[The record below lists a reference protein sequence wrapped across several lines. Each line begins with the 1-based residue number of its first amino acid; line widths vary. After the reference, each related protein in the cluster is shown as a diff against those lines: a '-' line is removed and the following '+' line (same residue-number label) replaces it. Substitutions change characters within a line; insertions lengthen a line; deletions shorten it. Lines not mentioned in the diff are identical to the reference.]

1 MLRRGVAGVLVSA
14 AVVAVAGLLDGMFG
28 QHVTAL
34 VPASAYSRP
43 RPAVIDQDLSA
54 YQDHPDRV
62 PCPSMRIRRQLDL
75 VVADGTLRARYDLWL
90 PTDHPLFRH
99 FESGEAADEL
109 VFMAR
114 DVLGPVTVGEFPRLF
129 GGRVHWDLFF
139 ERAQTVRLDPDN
151 GRISLFSAPYP
162 IDLGDLTVDVNEA
175 RLSTLCSGWDHVT
188 VTLPR
193 GSVQV
198 RQRAGDGRYEDA
210 PAERVDRHPG
220 RVVVR
225 RCPVGGTGPAG
236 CTVQLALH
244 NLADPSL
251 RQSLMRYGWLTIPK
265 VDVPWWTL
273 LGIGPVL
280 LVLLAV
286 RRNRAGL
293 GAAYPRVHRIAAVTL
308 AVPLAMVVLEV
319 AIWVLDDQL
328 DWHSLRLREDGWP
341 GRPPFGLPGTDAV
354 WSYSGLGNA
363 VAVAVGCLLAAVLA
377 AGDRHAAPRNRP
389 LAALRGS
396 PLWFGV
402 LALGAGGVAAAVVGR
417 DGADRSY
424 VLTFAVLAGVLAGA
438 LGLLF
443 DLVLRWWGIRDRP
456 VAVAAAAATAT
467 TAAYGR
473 VLAIT
478 YLGETNWARVWVFGA
493 VGLLL
498 ALAAGAFVRSAAA
511 TLLDLAGA
519 PAVRGWSW
527 VAAGTAVVFLGW
539 WTLAT
544 IVLGPAEMDFGPWN
558 LDAGLGQVWGVLGF
572 LDLAVLVVVGC
583 RLDGTWPRASVAAIA
598 AGFAGWAFYWDDRW
612 FYLPVTLL
620 LGVGGTLLALRDDLD
635 RDAVVRRGEQLRTL
649 IRSLGQEREAL
660 LTRRRALVTGFRTN
674 DQPLGEYRKERDAFD
689 GAIAAIDPR
698 LQTRWRPTPD
708 RLAEIAGGGWRHGVR
723 AALAGAVLGLP
734 WMVWVVLDAW
744 QAPPPGRGDT
754 IAMAEVVTTLA
765 WNLVQ
770 WPLYGFFLGCFFPW
784 LRGTS
789 GVAKALVL
797 VLVVVLPP
805 VVVGSV
811 WKDDAAWIDYGIFAL
826 QLVLFALLL
835 GVIAG
840 DLFLL
845 RRLHLGW
852 RQLLDLYQLRSV
864 AAWGSA
870 LAIVVGA
877 LVTAALTT
885 GLQGALSIVFDQ
897 LREQA
902 QAPPVPR
909 V

>member
-1 MLRRGVAGVLVSA
+1 MTPVLGRGVAGVLVFA
-14 AVVAVAGLLDGMFG
+14 AVVAVSGLLDGMFG

-34 VPASAYSRP
+34 VPASTYSRP
-43 RPAVIDQDLSA
+43 RPSVIHHDLAA
-54 YQDHPDRV
+54 YEARGERV
-62 PCPSMRIRRQLDL
+62 SCPSMRIRRQLDL

-99 FESGEAADEL
+99 FESGEVADEL
-109 VFMAR
+109 GFVAR
-114 DVLGPVTVGEFPRLF
+114 DVLGPVAVGEFPRLF
-129 GGRVHWDLFF
+129 GGRESWDLIFR
-139 ERAQTVRLDPDN
+139 RAQTVRLDPDN

-162 IDLGDLTVDVNEA
+162 IDLADLTVDVNEA
-175 RLSTLCSGWDHVT
+175 RLATLCSGWDHVT
-188 VTLPR
+188 VTMPH

-198 RQRAGDGRYEDA
+198 RQRAAGGRYEDA
-210 PAERVDRHPG
+210 PAERVERHPG

-225 RCPVGGTGPAG
+225 RCPVGGTEPAA
-236 CTVQLALH
+236 CTVQLTLR
-244 NLADPSL
+244 NLVEPSL
-251 RQSLMRYGWLTIPK
+251 RQSLMRYGWVTIPK
-265 VDVPWWTL
+265 IDVVWWTL

-293 GAAYPRVHRIAAVTL
+293 GAAYPRVHRIAAVAL

-341 GRPPFGLPGTDAV
+341 GRSPGDLPGTGAV
-354 WSYSGLGNA
+354 QAFSGLGNA

-377 AGDRHAAPRNRP
+377 AGDRPPATPRR
-389 LAALRGS
+389 LRGS

-402 LALGAGGVAAAVVGR
+402 LAVAAGGVTAAVVGR

-424 VLTFAVLAGVLAGA
+424 ILTSAALAATLVGV

-443 DLVLRWWGIRDRP
+443 DLVLRWWGIRDRV

-478 YLGETNWARVWVFGA
+478 YLGETNWARVWLFGA
-493 VGLLL
+493 VGMLLVL
-498 ALAAGAFVRSAAA
+498 ASGAFIRSAAS

-519 PAVRGWSW
+519 RAARGWSW
-527 VAAGTAVVFLGW
+527 VAAGAAVAFLGW

-558 LDAGLGQVWGVLGF
+558 LDAGLGQLWAVLGF
-572 LDLAVLVVVGC
+572 VDLAILLVVGC
-583 RLDGTWPRASVAAIA
+583 RLDGTWSRASVAAMA

-612 FYLPVTLL
+612 FYLPVTLF
-620 LGVGGTLLALRDDLD
+620 LGVGGTMLALRNDLD
-635 RDAVVRRGEQLRTL
+635 HDAVARRGERLRTL

-698 LQTRWRPTPD
+698 LQSRWRPTPD
-708 RLAEIAGGGWRHGVR
+708 RLAEIAGGGWRHGLR

-734 WMVWVVLDAW
+734 WMVWVVLDTW
-744 QAPPPGRGDT
+744 KAPPPVRGDT
-754 IAMAEVVTTLA
+754 IAMADVATTLV

-770 WPLYGFFLGCFFPW
+770 WPMYGFFFGCFFPW
-784 LRGTS
+784 LRGAS
-789 GVAKALVL
+789 GVSKALVL

-811 WKDDAAWIDYGIFAL
+811 WKDDAAWIDYGISAL

-835 GVIAG
+835 GVTAG

-897 LREQA
+897 LREQV
-902 QAPPVPR
+902 QTPPVPR